1 MLNVAIH
8 RQDRSENT
16 PVKNITA
23 ATMISSV
30 QQPVAAGAD
39 VGKAHDAQLK
49 KVAHQFEA
57 MFMAEMIR
65 HARPSG
71 QAVGAF
77 APGKSEET
85 WRGFMDQAL
94 GQAVAD
100 SPAGAGSLKSAIEK
114 AVRDADARANQGQV
128 K

>member
-1 MLNVAIH
+1 MK
-8 RQDRSENT
+8 T
-16 PVKNITA
+16 ITA
-23 ATMISSV
+23 PTMISSV
-30 QQPVAAGAD
+30 RQLAAAGAD
-39 VGKAHDAQLK
+39 VGKTHDAQLK

-57 MFMAEMIR
+57 MFMSEMIR
-65 HARPSG
+65 QARPSA

-100 SPAGAGSLKSAIEK
+100 SPAGAGGLRSAIEK